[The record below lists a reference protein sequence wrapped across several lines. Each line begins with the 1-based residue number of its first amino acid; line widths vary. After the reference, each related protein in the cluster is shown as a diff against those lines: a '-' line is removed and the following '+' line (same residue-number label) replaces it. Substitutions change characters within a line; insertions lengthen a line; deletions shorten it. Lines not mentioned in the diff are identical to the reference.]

1 MSRLLR
7 SMPFARTTDTVL
19 PGYRLSMGITLFWL
33 SGIVL
38 LPLAILIF
46 SLTQYAPEQILAVLA
61 NPRVQSAFAVSL
73 GSATIAA
80 ILATILGV
88 LVAWVLTRYRFPG
101 AALLDALVDIPFAL
115 PTAIAGIALSAIYA
129 PDGWVGQFL
138 APLGIELVF
147 NRAGIMLAL
156 VFIGM
161 PFVVRSIEPVLAE
174 LDAELEEAAGSL
186 GATRAQVFRYV
197 IIPHIAPALLSGFAL
212 AFARGL
218 GEYGSVIFLAGNV
231 PGVSEIVPLAIIT
244 ALESYD
250 MAGATTMAVAMLL
263 ISFATLYLFNWL
275 QHRLRHNM
283 GEKA

>member
-1 MSRLLR
+1 MMLPLV
-7 SMPFARTTDTVL
+7 RTRDSVL
-19 PGYRLSMGITLFWL
+19 PGYRLSMAITLTWL
-33 SGIVL
+33 LVIVL
-38 LPLAILIF
+38 IPLALLIG
-46 SLTQYAPEQILAVLA
+46 SLFQYPPETLLRTLA
-61 NPRVQSAFAVSL
+61 NPRVQHAFALSL
-73 GSATIAA
+73 GAALLAA
-80 ILATILGV
+80 IIATVLGL

-101 AALLDALVDIPFAL
+101 RALLDALVDMPFAL

-147 NRAGIMLAL
+147 NRAGIVLAL

-161 PFVVRSIEPVLAE
+161 PFVVRSIEPVLSE
-174 LDAELEEAAGSL
+174 LDRELEEAASSL
-186 GATRAQVFRYV
+186 GATRAQMFRYV
-197 IIPHIAPALLSGFAL
+197 ILPHIGPALVSGFAL

-250 MAGATTMAVAMLL
+250 MAGATTMAVAMLAL
-263 ISFATLYLFNWL
+263 SFATLYGFNWL
-275 QHRLRHNM
+275 QQRLRR
-283 GEKA
+283 GQA

>member
-1 MSRLLR
+1 MKMLLR
-7 SMPFARTTDTVL
+7 NLPLMRTADSVL
-19 PGYRLSMGITLFWL
+19 PGYRLAMTITLAWL
-33 SGIVL
+33 VGIVL
-38 LPLAILIF
+38 LPLTVLVVSLFQFSPNAIWATL
-46 SLTQYAPEQILAVLA
+46 S
-61 NPRVQSAFAVSL
+61 NSRVQSAFLVSF
-73 GSATIAA
+73 GSAVGAA
-80 ILATILGV
+80 IIATLLGTI
-88 LVAWVLTRYRFPG
+88 VAWVLTRYKFPG

-138 APLGIELVF
+138 TPLGIELVF
-147 NRAGIMLAL
+147 NQTGILLAL

-174 LDAELEEAAGSL
+174 LDKELEEAAGSL
-186 GATRAQVFRYV
+186 GASRRQVFLRV
-197 IIPHIAPALLSGFAL
+197 IVPHIAPALLSGFAL

-250 MAGATTMAVAMLL
+250 LAGATTMAVLMLA
-263 ISFATLYLFNWL
+263 ISFSTLYFFNWL
-275 QHRLRHNM
+275 QQRLRRNM
-283 GEKA
+283 ERA

>member
-1 MSRLLR
+1 MKLPLT
-7 SMPFARTTDTVL
+7 RTHESVL
-19 PGYRLSMGITLFWL
+19 PGYRLAMGITLGWL
-33 SGIVL
+33 VAIML
-38 LPLAILIF
+38 LPLTVLVV
-46 SLTQYAPEQILAVLA
+46 SLFRFPLESILATLQ
-61 NPRVQSAFAVSL
+61 NPRVQSAFLVSL
-73 GSATIAA
+73 SSALVAA
-80 ILATILGV
+80 IVATLLGT
-88 LVAWVLTRYRFPG
+88 LIAWVLTRYKFPG

-129 PDGWVGQFL
+129 PDGWIGQFL

-147 NRAGIMLAL
+147 NRTGILLAL

-174 LDAELEEAAGSL
+174 LDKELEEAAGSL
-186 GATRAQVFRYV
+186 GASRGQVFTRV

-231 PGVSEIVPLAIIT
+231 PGVSEIAPLAIIT

-250 MAGATTMAVAMLL
+250 MAGATTMAVLMLV
-263 ISFATLYLFNWL
+263 ISFATLYFFNWL
-275 QHRLRHNM
+275 QQRLRRNV
-283 GEKA
+283 ERV

>member
-1 MSRLLR
+1 MKLPLT
-7 SMPFARTTDTVL
+7 RTQESVL
-19 PGYRLSMGITLFWL
+19 PGYRLAMGITLGWL
-33 SGIVL
+33 IVIVL
-38 LPLAILIF
+38 LPLAVLVV
-46 SLTQYAPEQILAVLA
+46 SLFQFPLESMLATLQ
-61 NPRVQSAFAVSL
+61 NPRVQSAFMVSL
-73 GSATIAA
+73 SSALGAA
-80 ILATILGV
+80 IVATLLGT
-88 LVAWVLTRYRFPG
+88 LIAWVLTRYTFPG

-147 NRAGIMLAL
+147 NRAGILLAL

-174 LDAELEEAAGSL
+174 LDKELEEAAGSL
-186 GATRAQVFRYV
+186 GATRWQVFTRV

-231 PGVSEIVPLAIIT
+231 PGISEIAPLAIIT

-250 MAGATTMAVAMLL
+250 MAGATTMAVLMLL
-263 ISFATLYLFNWL
+263 ISFTTLYFFNWL
-275 QHRLRHNM
+275 QQRMRRNM
-283 GEKA
+283 ERG

>member
-1 MSRLLR
+1 MNALLHRLPL
-7 SMPFARTTDTVL
+7 ARTAESVL
-19 PGYRLSMGITLFWL
+19 PGYRLSMGITVGWL
-33 SGIVL
+33 ILIVL
-38 LPLAILIF
+38 LPLAVLVVSLVRFPASAILGT
-46 SLTQYAPEQILAVLA
+46 LV
-61 NPRVQSAFAVSL
+61 NPRVQSAFFLSM
-73 GSATIAA
+73 GSALVAA
-80 ILATILGV
+80 LVATLLG
-88 LVAWVLTRYRFPG
+88 LVIAWVLTRYKFPG

-138 APLGIELVF
+138 PFEVVF
-147 NRAGIMLAL
+147 NRAGILLAL

-174 LDAELEEAAGSL
+174 LDRELEEAAGSL
-186 GATRAQVFRYV
+186 GATRLQVFRYV
-197 IIPHIAPALLSGFAL
+197 IVPHIAPAALSGFAL

-250 MAGATTMAVAMLL
+250 MAAATTMAVAMLL
-263 ISFATLYLFNWL
+263 VSFVTLYLFNWL
-275 QHRLRHNM
+275 QQRVRRHM

>member
-1 MSRLLR
+1 MKLPLT
-7 SMPFARTTDTVL
+7 RTHESVL
-19 PGYRLSMGITLFWL
+19 PGYRLAMGITLGWL
-33 SGIVL
+33 VAIVL
-38 LPLAILIF
+38 LPLTVLVV
-46 SLTQYAPEQILAVLA
+46 SLFRFPLESILATLQ
-61 NPRVQSAFAVSL
+61 NPRVQSAFLVSL
-73 GSATIAA
+73 SSALVAA
-80 ILATILGV
+80 IVATLLGT
-88 LVAWVLTRYRFPG
+88 LIAWVLTRYKFPG

-129 PDGWVGQFL
+129 PDGWIGQFL

-147 NRAGIMLAL
+147 NRTGILLAL

-174 LDAELEEAAGSL
+174 LDKELEEAAGSL
-186 GATRAQVFRYV
+186 GASRRQVFTRV

-231 PGVSEIVPLAIIT
+231 PGVSEIAPLAIIT

-250 MAGATTMAVAMLL
+250 MAGATTMAVLMLV
-263 ISFATLYLFNWL
+263 ISFATLYFFNWL
-275 QHRLRHNM
+275 QQRLRRNV
-283 GEKA
+283 ERV

>member
-1 MSRLLR
+1 MKL
-7 SMPFARTTDTVL
+7 PFTRTHESVL
-19 PGYRLSMGITLFWL
+19 PGYRLAIGITLGWL
-33 SGIVL
+33 VVIVL
-38 LPLAILIF
+38 LPLTVLVV
-46 SLTQYAPEQILAVLA
+46 SLFQFPLASILATLQ
-61 NPRVQSAFAVSL
+61 NTRVQSAFMVSL
-73 GSATIAA
+73 SSALGAA
-80 ILATILGV
+80 IVATLLGT
-88 LVAWVLTRYRFPG
+88 LIAWVLTRYKFPG

-138 APLGIELVF
+138 EPLGIELVF
-147 NRAGIMLAL
+147 NRAGILLAL

-174 LDAELEEAAGSL
+174 LDRELEEAAGSL
-186 GATRAQVFRYV
+186 GATRRQVFTRV

-231 PGVSEIVPLAIIT
+231 PGISEIAPLAIIT

-250 MAGATTMAVAMLL
+250 MAGATTMAVLMLL
-263 ISFATLYLFNWL
+263 ISFATLYFFNWL
-275 QHRLRHNM
+275 QQRMRRNM
-283 GEKA
+283 ERG

>member
-1 MSRLLR
+1 MNL
-7 SMPFARTTDTVL
+7 PFTRTADSVL
-19 PGYRLSMGITLFWL
+19 PGYRLSMAITLGWL
-33 SGIVL
+33 LFIVL
-38 LPLAILIF
+38 IPLALLLIALLRF
-46 SLTQYAPEQILAVLA
+46 PPGQILTTLT
-61 NPRVQSAFAVSL
+61 NPRVQSAFGLSLAASL
-73 GSATIAA
+73 GAAVIAS
-80 ILATILGV
+80 LLGL

-101 AALLDALVDIPFAL
+101 RGLLDALIDIPFAL

-129 PDGWVGQFL
+129 PDGWVGQLL

-147 NRAGIMLAL
+147 NRAGIVLAL

-161 PFVVRSIEPVLAE
+161 PFVVRSVEPVLAE

-186 GATRAQVFRYV
+186 GATRAQIFRHV
-197 IIPHIAPALLSGFAL
+197 ILPQIGPALLSGFAL

-231 PGVSEIVPLAIIT
+231 PGVSEILPLAIVT

-250 MAGATTMAVAMLL
+250 MAGATTMAVAMLA

-275 QHRLRHNM
+275 QHRLRR
-283 GEKA
+283 GRA

>member
-1 MSRLLR
+1 MKLPLT
-7 SMPFARTTDTVL
+7 RTHESVL
-19 PGYRLSMGITLFWL
+19 PGYRLAMGITLGWL
-33 SGIVL
+33 VAIML
-38 LPLAILIF
+38 LPLTVLVV
-46 SLTQYAPEQILAVLA
+46 SLFRFPLESILATLQ
-61 NPRVQSAFAVSL
+61 NPRVQSAFLVSL
-73 GSATIAA
+73 SSALVAA
-80 ILATILGV
+80 IVATLLGT
-88 LVAWVLTRYRFPG
+88 LIAWVLTRYKFPG

-129 PDGWVGQFL
+129 PDGWIGQFL

-147 NRAGIMLAL
+147 NRTGILLAL

-174 LDAELEEAAGSL
+174 LDKELEEAAGSL
-186 GATRAQVFRYV
+186 GASRRQVFTRV

-231 PGVSEIVPLAIIT
+231 PGVSEIAPLAIIT

-250 MAGATTMAVAMLL
+250 MAGATTMAVLMLV
-263 ISFATLYLFNWL
+263 ISFATLYFFNWL
-275 QHRLRHNM
+275 QQRLRRNV
-283 GEKA
+283 ERV